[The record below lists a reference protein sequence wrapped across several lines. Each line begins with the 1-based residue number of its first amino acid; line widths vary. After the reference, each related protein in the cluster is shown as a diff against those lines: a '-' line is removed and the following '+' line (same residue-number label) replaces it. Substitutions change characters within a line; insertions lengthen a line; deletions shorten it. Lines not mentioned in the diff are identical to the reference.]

1 MRKIKIPKPEI
12 PGGYITRNIS
22 KTFLSSTPII
32 AWTHTFHKPYADDWK
47 EAKEKAIEHCRS
59 SAIVY
64 EGGKVD
70 GRIATSNSNTKA
82 DNK

>member
-1 MRKIKIPKPEI
+1 MRRIKIPKPEI
-12 PGGYITRNIS
+12 PGGYITRNVS

-70 GRIATSNSNTKA
+70 GRIASDSKDTEA
-82 DNK
+82 DHR